1 MVHGGRF
8 GRESLDLLVG
18 AQMTTLMLM
27 LWPLLSGLFLFCL
40 IKVPTRTVQWVNIAL
55 HLVWGVFMWQ
65 TWADFAPQQ
74 LGTVNWSWDWF
85 PSLGSSLA
93 LGVDGLNLP
102 LIVLNFILSLLLA
115 FYSLGKEKLG
125 ASYLALFSILNAGSV
140 GSLLALDALA
150 FYVFW
155 EFMLIPMYFLIG
167 KWGSKNR
174 VYAALKFFA
183 FTMAGSLLM
192 LLAIIALGTEYSTL
206 SWNSLREAQIPYN
219 GLGGFQGLV
228 FLGFL
233 IAFAVKIP
241 VWPVHTWL
249 PDAHTEAPTGASVI
263 LAGVLL
269 KLGVYGIAR
278 WCLALFPMAAQD
290 VAIPMMTLGAIG
302 VVVGSFAAW
311 KQTDIKRMIAYSSVA
326 HLAFMVLGLFAF
338 QEEAL
343 QGAMFQNL
351 AHGLSTGAL
360 FLIFGIIYDRTHT
373 REISQY
379 GGLASRNG
387 LLASAFV
394 FSAMASIGLPG
405 LPGFVGEFLIL
416 SGTFFS
422 NKAIALVSLSGV
434 LLGSIYMLSMLRKVV
449 FGPVGPTL
457 EAHEIR
463 LQWNEWVAVVPLLLL
478 MLLLGLQP
486 QFIFEKSKFAVEWIL
501 ALMTSGWGV

>member
-1 MVHGGRF
+1 
-8 GRESLDLLVG
+8 
-18 AQMTTLMLM
+18 MTTLML
-27 LWPLLSGLFLFCL
+27 LLVPLVGGIVLFGFGCL
-40 IKVPTRTVQWVNIAL
+40 PKRAAQWFNILL
-55 HLVWGVFMWQ
+55 HFVWGFFILKAWISFNPEQV
-65 TWADFAPQQ
+65 
-74 LGTVNWSWDWF
+74 GEVSWSWNWM
-85 PSLGSSLA
+85 PSIGSRLD

-102 LIVLNFILSLLLA
+102 LVALNFILSFLLA

-125 ASYLALFSILNAGSV
+125 ASYLALFSILNAASV
-140 GSLLALDALA
+140 GSLLALDAFA

-192 LLAIIALGTEYSTL
+192 LLAIVALSSQYGTL
-206 SWNSLREAQIPYN
+206 SWNALRDAQIPYD
-219 GLGGFQGLV
+219 GIWGFQGLV

-233 IAFAVKIP
+233 VAFAVKIP
-241 VWPVHTWL
+241 VWPFHTWL

-278 WCLALFPMAAQD
+278 WGLGLFPMAAQE
-290 VAIPMMTLGAIG
+290 VAGVMMVLALAGI
-302 VVVGSFAAW
+302 VLGSFAAW
-311 KQTDIKRMIAYSSVA
+311 KQSDIKRMIAYSSVA
-326 HLAFMVLGLFAF
+326 HMGFMVLGLFAF
-338 QEEAL
+338 NVEAL

-379 GGLASRNG
+379 GGLASKNG
-387 LLASAFV
+387 LLATAFV

-405 LPGFVGEFLIL
+405 LPGFIGEFLIL
-416 SGTFFS
+416 SGTFFT
-422 NKAIALVSLSGV
+422 NKIVACVALSGV
-434 LLGSIYMLSMLRKVV
+434 LLGAIYMLSMLRRVV

-457 EAHEIR
+457 EAHEIK
-463 LQWNEWVAVVPLLLL
+463 LAWNEWVAIVPLLVL
-478 MLLLGLQP
+478 MLILGLQP
-486 QFIFEKSKFAVEWIL
+486 QFLFEKAKFSVEWIL
-501 ALMTSGWGV
+501 ALMASGWGV

>member
-1 MVHGGRF
+1 
-8 GRESLDLLVG
+8 
-18 AQMTTLMLM
+18 MTALMLF
-27 LWPLLSGLFLFCL
+27 LWPLLSGLALLCL
-40 IKVPTRTVQWVNIAL
+40 IKAPLKVVQWTNLAL
-55 HLVWGVFMWQ
+55 HLVWGVFVWKAW
-65 TWADFAPQQ
+65 TDFVPGQM
-74 LGTVNWSWDWF
+74 GTVSFSWNWF

-93 LGVDGLNLP
+93 LGIDGLSLP
-102 LIVLNFILSLLLA
+102 LIVLNFILSFLLS

-125 ASYLALFSILNAGSV
+125 ATYLALFSILNSGSV

-192 LLAIIALGTEYSTL
+192 LLAIIALGTEYQTL
-206 SWNSLREAQIPYN
+206 SWNALRDAQIPYN

-233 IAFAVKIP
+233 VAFAVKIP
-241 VWPVHTWL
+241 VWPLHTWL

-278 WCLALFPMAAQD
+278 WGLALFPLAAQD
-290 VAIPMMTLGAIG
+290 VATVMMTLGAIG
-302 VVVGSFAAW
+302 VVLGSFAAW

-326 HLAFMVLGLFAF
+326 HLGFMVLGLFAF

-379 GGLASRNG
+379 GGLASKNG
-387 LLASAFV
+387 LLATAFV

-405 LPGFVGEFLIL
+405 LPGFIGEFLIL
-416 SGTFFS
+416 SGTFFT
-422 NKAIALVSLSGV
+422 NKTIALVSLSCV
-434 LLGSIYMLSMLRKVV
+434 LLGAVYMLSMLRKVV

-457 EAHEIR
+457 ESHEIK
-463 LQWNEWVAVVPLLLL
+463 LTWNEWVSVVPLLVL
-478 MLLLGLQP
+478 MLILGMQP
-486 QFIFEKSKFAVEWIL
+486 QFLFEKSKFAVEWIMS
-501 ALMTSGWGV
+501 LMASGWGV

>member
-1 MVHGGRF
+1 
-8 GRESLDLLVG
+8 
-18 AQMTTLMLM
+18 MTALMLF
-27 LWPLLSGLFLFCL
+27 LWPLISGLVLFCL
-40 IKVPTRTVQWVNIAL
+40 LKAPLKVTQWVNLAL
-55 HLVWGVFMWQ
+55 HAVWGVFVWQ
-65 TWADFAPQQ
+65 AWMNFVPDQI
-74 LGTVNWSWDWF
+74 GTVTFSWDWF

-102 LIVLNFILSLLLA
+102 LIVLNFILSLLLS
-115 FYSLGKEKLG
+115 FYCLGKEKLG

-174 VYAALKFFA
+174 IYAALKFFA

-192 LLAIIALGTEYSTL
+192 LIAIIALGNEYHSL
-206 SWNSLREAQIPYN
+206 SWNVLRDAQIPYD
-219 GLGGFQGLV
+219 GLMGFQGLV
-228 FLGFL
+228 FLAFL
-233 IAFAVKIP
+233 VAFAVKIP

-278 WCLALFPMAAQD
+278 WGLALFPMAAQD
-290 VAIPMMTLGAIG
+290 VATVMMILGATG
-302 VVVGSFAAW
+302 VVLGSFAAW

-326 HLAFMVLGLFAF
+326 HLGFMVLGLFAF

-373 REISQY
+373 RDIAQY
-379 GGLASRNG
+379 GGLASKNG
-387 LLASAFV
+387 LLATAFV

-405 LPGFVGEFLIL
+405 LPGFIGEFLIL
-416 SGTFFS
+416 SGTFFT
-422 NKAIALVSLSGV
+422 NKTVALVSMSGV
-434 LLGSIYMLSMLRKVV
+434 LLGAIYMLSMLRRMV
-449 FGPVGPTL
+449 FGPVGATL
-457 EAHEIR
+457 ESHEIK
-463 LQWNEWVAVVPLLLL
+463 LEWNEWVAVVPLLVL
-478 MLLLGLQP
+478 MAVLGMQP
-486 QFIFEKSKFAVEWIL
+486 QFLFEKSKFAVEWIL

>member
-1 MVHGGRF
+1 
-8 GRESLDLLVG
+8 
-18 AQMTTLMLM
+18 MTALMLF
-27 LWPLLSGLFLFCL
+27 LWPLISGIVLFSL
-40 IKVPTRTVQWVNIAL
+40 IKFPTRFVQWANIVL
-55 HLVWGVFMWQ
+55 HGVWGIFVWKA
-65 TWADFAPQQ
+65 WIDFSPQQ
-74 LGTVNWSWDWF
+74 LGTVTWSWDWF
-85 PSLGSSLA
+85 PALGSSLS

-125 ASYLALFSILNAGSV
+125 AAYLALFSVLNSGSV
-140 GSLLALDALA
+140 GSLLALDAFA

-192 LLAIIALGTEYSTL
+192 LLAIIALGTEFGTL
-206 SWNSLREAQIPYN
+206 SWNGLRETQMSYD
-219 GLGGFQGLV
+219 GLWGFQGLV
-228 FLGFL
+228 FLSFL
-233 IAFAVKIP
+233 VAFAVKIP

-278 WCLALFPMAAQD
+278 WGLALFPLAAQD
-290 VAIPMMTLGAIG
+290 VAFPMMVLGCIG
-302 VVVGSFAAW
+302 IVIGSFAAW

-326 HLAFMVLGLFAF
+326 HLGFMVLGLFAF

-379 GGLASRNG
+379 GGLAARNG
-387 LLASAFV
+387 LLATAFV
-394 FSAMASIGLPG
+394 FSSMASIGLPG
-405 LPGFVGEFLIL
+405 LPGFIGEFLIL
-416 SGTFFS
+416 SGTFFTH
-422 NKAIALVSLSGV
+422 KALALVALSGV
-434 LLGSIYMLSMLRKVV
+434 LLGAVYMLSMLRRVV
-449 FGPVGPTL
+449 FGPVGPVL
-457 EAHEIR
+457 QGHEVK
-463 LQWNEWVAVVPLLLL
+463 LQWNEWVAVVPLLVL
-478 MLLLGLQP
+478 MLILGLQP
-486 QFIFEKSKFAVEWIL
+486 QFLFEKSKYAVEWIL

>member
-1 MVHGGRF
+1 M
-8 GRESLDLLVG
+8 VG
-18 AQMTTLMLM
+18 ASMTTLMLF
-27 LWPLLSGLFLFCL
+27 LLPLLSGFLLFSLAPL
-40 IKVPTRTVQWVNIAL
+40 PKKVAQWFNLAT
-55 HLVWGVFMWQ
+55 HLVWGFFVWRAWVEFNPEQIGQVLW
-65 TWADFAPQQ
+65 TW
-74 LGTVNWSWDWF
+74 NWL
-85 PSLGSSLA
+85 PVLGSRLD
-93 LGVDGLNLP
+93 LGVDALSLP
-102 LIVLNFILSLLLA
+102 LIVLNFILSFLLA
-115 FYSLGKEKLG
+115 FYSLGKEKLN
-125 ASYLALFSILNAGSV
+125 STYLALFSILNAASV
-140 GSLLALDALA
+140 GSLLALDAFA

-167 KWGSKNR
+167 KWGSKGR

-192 LLAIIALGTEYSTL
+192 LLAIVALSSQYGTL
-206 SWNSLREAQIPYN
+206 SWSALRDAQIPYD
-219 GLGGFQGLV
+219 GLWGFQGLV

-233 IAFAVKIP
+233 VAFAVKIP
-241 VWPVHTWL
+241 VFPVHTWL

-290 VAIPMMTLGAIG
+290 VAGVMMLLALLGI
-302 VVVGSFAAW
+302 VLGSFAAW
-311 KQTDIKRMIAYSSVA
+311 KQSDIKRMIAYSSVA
-326 HLAFMVLGLFAF
+326 HLGFMVLGLFAF
-338 QEEAL
+338 NIESL

-373 REISQY
+373 REIGEY

-387 LLASAFV
+387 LLATAFV

-416 SGTFFS
+416 SGTFFT
-422 NKAIALVSLSGV
+422 NKVVACVALSGV
-434 LLGSIYMLSMLRKVV
+434 LLGAIYMLSMLRRVV

-457 EAHEIR
+457 QSHEIR
-463 LQWNEWVAVVPLLLL
+463 LAWNEWVAVVPLLFL
-478 MLLLGLQP
+478 MLLLGMQP
-486 QFIFEKSKFAVEWIL
+486 QFLFEKAKYTLEWIL
-501 ALMTSGWGV
+501 ALMASGWGV